1 MIGFVINSATLSM
14 GDDMDKSLRRFA
26 WLVLLLVAG
35 IAVPR
40 AAVAGGVPDVQLH
53 VMTPAEINALA
64 SGPAPSLSYLAPAP
78 QLPEQSRKIISGA
91 LDNALY
97 GKWRNDPTALAARMT
112 AIQQS
117 QTSASPALSA
127 AGIVI
132 KTQKTVNN
140 LSFDFPDANTES
152 EPSVSGFG
160 KDRVVVGFNSSADF
174 LAGGSFSGY
183 AFSNDGGKSFTEVH
197 LGLPLQGSIVPLGD
211 PDVVADSTGDFFYST
226 IAENFVTGQSYVLVD
241 KSTDGGQNFASDST
255 ITTSIGNFLDK
266 SLMAVDTNAAS
277 PFLGRFYVT
286 GTLFPTVGK
295 TSIFVCTP
303 AVGCTTLVHEA
314 AQGSIPAIAPN
325 GDVYVAWEQFTSG
338 ASDIDAIYFSKS
350 TDGGA
355 TWSAPSKITDVT
367 PILNVDVSDFVC
379 GRQALLGGVRVNDF
393 PALAIDTGA
402 KSKFKGTIYVVWN
415 DQRSG
420 DPQIMGVRST
430 DGGATWQGPD
440 TINKGGVH
448 TDQFFPWVSV
458 LPNGKVGVIWYDRS
472 RDANNWYID
481 LAYATS
487 GNGGKSWSQSFITK
501 RPFPV
506 VVNVDPI
513 TATCYMGDYNQVSNN
528 GKNFL
533 LAWGDNSNGDPNVE
547 FNKK

>member
-1 MIGFVINSATLSM
+1 
-14 GDDMDKSLRRFA
+14 MDKSLRWFVCV
-26 WLVLLLVAG
+26 VLLLVAG
-35 IAVPR
+35 IAVPT
-40 AAVAGGVPDVQLH
+40 AAVAGDVPDVQLH
-53 VMTPAEINALA
+53 IMTPGEINALA
-64 SGPAPSLSYLAPAP
+64 SQPAPSLSYLAPAP

-97 GKWRNDPTALAARMT
+97 GKWRNEPDALAARMT
-112 AIQQS
+112 AIQRS
-117 QTSASPALSA
+117 QTSVSPAFSA

-140 LSFDFPDANTES
+140 LAFDFPDANTES
-152 EPSVSGFG
+152 EASIAGFG
-160 KDRVVVGFNSSADF
+160 KDKVVVGFNSSADF
-174 LAGGSFSGY
+174 IAGGSVSGY

-197 LGLPLQGSIVPLGD
+197 LGLPLQGSVIPLGD
-211 PDVVADSTGDFFYST
+211 PDVVADATGNFFYST
-226 IAENFVTGQSYVLVD
+226 IAENFGTGQSFVLID
-241 KSTDGGQNFASDST
+241 KSVDGGQTFAPNTS
-255 ITTSIGNFLDK
+255 ITTAIGNVLDK
-266 SLMAVDTNAAS
+266 SLMAIDTNASS
-277 PFLGRFYVT
+277 PFAGRFYVT
-286 GTLFPTVGK
+286 LTLFPSAGK
-295 TSIFVCTP
+295 TTIFACAVV
-303 AVGCTTLVHEA
+303 VGCHALVHEF
-314 AQGSIPAIAPN
+314 AQGSIPAVAPN
-325 GDVYVAWEQFTSG
+325 GDVYVAWEQFSSG
-338 ASDIDAIYFSKS
+338 ITPIDAIFFSKS

-367 PILNVDVSDFVC
+367 PILNVDVSEDVC
-379 GRQALLGGVRVNDF
+379 GRRALLGGIRVNDF
-393 PALAIDTGA
+393 PALVIDTGA

-420 DPQIMGVRST
+420 DPQILGVRST
-430 DGGATWQGPD
+430 DGGATWQGPE
-440 TINKGGVH
+440 TINKGGEH

-506 VVNVDPI
+506 VVNVD
-513 TATCYMGDYNQVSNN
+513 TLTRKCYMGDYNQISNN
-528 GKNFL
+528 GTNFL
-533 LAWGDNSNGDPNVE
+533 LAWGDNSNGDPNVM

>member
-1 MIGFVINSATLSM
+1 
-14 GDDMDKSLRRFA
+14 MDKSLRWFV

-35 IAVPR
+35 IAVPV
-40 AAVAGGVPDVQLH
+40 AAVAGDVPDVQLH
-53 VMTPAEINALA
+53 IMTPAEINALG

-78 QLPEQSRKIISGA
+78 QLPEQSRKIISGTF
-91 LDNALY
+91 DNALY
-97 GKWRNDPTALAARMT
+97 GKWRNEPDALAARMT

-117 QTSASPALSA
+117 QTSVSRTFSA
-127 AGIVI
+127 AGTVI

-152 EPSVSGFG
+152 EASVAGFG

-174 LAGGSFSGY
+174 IAGGSFSGY

-197 LGLPLQGSIVPLGD
+197 LGLPLQGSVIPLGD
-211 PDVVADSTGDFFYST
+211 PDVVADATGNFFYST
-226 IAENFVTGQSYVLVD
+226 IAQNFGTGQTYVLID
-241 KSTDGGQNFASDST
+241 KSVDGGKTFAPNAS
-255 ITTSIGNFLDK
+255 ITTAIGNFLDK
-266 SLMAVDTNAAS
+266 SLMAIDTNASS
-277 PFLGRFYVT
+277 PFAGRVYVT
-286 GTLFPTVGK
+286 LTLFPFAGK
-295 TSIFVCTP
+295 TTIFACVLP
-303 AVGCTTLVHEA
+303 PVGICQPLVTEF
-314 AQGSIPAIAPN
+314 AQGSIPAVAPN
-325 GDVYVAWEQFTSG
+325 GDVYVAWEQFSSG
-338 ASDIDAIYFSKS
+338 ITPIDAIFFSKS
-350 TDGGA
+350 KDGGA

-367 PILNVDVSDFVC
+367 PILNADVSADVC
-379 GRQALLGGVRVNDF
+379 GRQALFGGIRVNDF

-420 DPQIMGVRST
+420 DPQILGVRST
-430 DGGATWQGPD
+430 DGGATWQGPE
-440 TINKGGVH
+440 TINKGGAH

-472 RDANNWYID
+472 RDSNNWYID

-506 VVNVDPI
+506 VVNVDSI
-513 TATCYMGDYNQVSNN
+513 TATCYMGDYNQISNN

>member
-14 GDDMDKSLRRFA
+14 GDDMDKSLRRFV

-35 IAVPR
+35 IALPI
-40 AAVAGGVPDVQLH
+40 AAVAGDAAGVQLH
-53 VMTPAEINALA
+53 VMTPGEINALA

-78 QLPEQSRKIISGA
+78 QLPEQSRRIISGA

-97 GKWRNDPTALAARMT
+97 GKWRNDPASLAARMT
-112 AIQQS
+112 AIQS
-117 QTSASPALSA
+117 QTSVSRSFSA
-127 AGIVI
+127 VGTVI

-152 EPSVSGFG
+152 EASVAGFG

-174 LAGGSFSGY
+174 VAGGSFSGY
-183 AFSNDGGKSFTEVH
+183 AFSSDGGKTFTEVH
-197 LGLPLQGSIVPLGD
+197 LGLPLQGSVIPGGD
-211 PDVVADSTGDFFYST
+211 PDVVADASGNFFYST
-226 IAENFVTGQSYVLVD
+226 IAENFGTGQSYVLVD
-241 KSTDGGQNFASDST
+241 KSTDGGQTFASNTT
-255 ITTSIGNFLDK
+255 ITTAVGDFLDK
-266 SLMAVDTNAAS
+266 SLMAIDTNASS

-295 TSIFVCTP
+295 SFIFVCAP
-303 AVGCTTLVHEA
+303 VVGCTNLIHEV
-314 AQGSIPAIAPN
+314 AQGSVPAVAPN

-338 ASDIDAIYFSKS
+338 ASDIDAIFFSKS

-367 PILNVDVSDFVC
+367 PILNVDVSDDVC
-379 GRQALLGGVRVNDF
+379 HRQALLGGIRVNDF

-420 DPQIMGVRST
+420 DPQIMGVRSG

-458 LPNGKVGVIWYDRS
+458 LPTGKVGVIWYDRS

-506 VVNVDPI
+506 VVNVDSI
-513 TATCYMGDYNQVSNN
+513 TATCYMGDYNQINNN